1 MLQITD
7 IRKGVKV
14 KIINNP
20 AIANNVYV
28 IHDVF
33 VTECGLRLDLM
44 RADDRLETKRDEK
57 ATDCELA

>member
-14 KIINNP
+14 KITNNP

-44 RADDRLETKRDEK
+44 RADDRHATKRDEK